1 MPILKNLIVAENKDS
16 DVPEFSVSL
25 SAEKRVTQKELW
37 GKPSCGSPFII
48 ARD

>member
-25 SAEKRVTQKELW
+25 SAEKIVTQKELW

>member
-1 MPILKNLIVAENKDS
+1 MPILKNLIVENKDF
-16 DVPEFSVSL
+16 DVPDFIVSL